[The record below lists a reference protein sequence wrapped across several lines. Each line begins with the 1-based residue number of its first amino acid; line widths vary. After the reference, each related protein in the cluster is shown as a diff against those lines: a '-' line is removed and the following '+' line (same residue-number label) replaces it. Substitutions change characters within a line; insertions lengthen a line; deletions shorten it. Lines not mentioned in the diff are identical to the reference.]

1 MLLEKLSDSQRHQR
15 PDIVQ
20 FPNWFF
26 DEFFLFDEWIFLLS
40 YLVQNVGSV
49 LDRDFAEFRIFWA
62 QMMLMTSWCWCLS
75 PTPVTNITEAYPKM
89 WISLSWVPTKN
100 FWQPLKIDQS
110 FIQSVCLKINK
121 RSIVLD
127 RQFSI
132 VNIRSSFF

>member
-1 MLLEKLSDSQRHQR
+1 MLLEKWSDSQRHQR

-26 DEFFLFDEWIFLLS
+26 DEVFLFDEGIFLLS
-40 YLVQNVGSV
+40 YLVQIVGLV

-62 QMMLMTSWCWCLS
+62 QMTLMTSWCLFLS
-75 PTPVTNITEAYPKM
+75 PTYVTNIGVALPKM
-89 WISLSWVPTKN
+89 WISLSWVPSKN
-100 FWQPLKIDQS
+100 FWQSLEIDQS
-110 FIQSVCLKINK
+110 FIQSVCLKIHK
-121 RSIVLD
+121 RSVVLD